1 MHEAV
6 GPRRSLPLVV
16 RQLGA
21 VSFFNDLASE
31 MVYPLLPALV
41 TVRLGGTALA
51 LGALDGVA
59 EAVAAAVKAGAGRLA
74 DRPRWRRPLVV
85 AGYAVAMLARPAI
98 GIASAVW
105 HVVTLRGVDR
115 LGKGIRTPPRDAV
128 IADATPLGLHG
139 RAFGFHR
146 AMDHAG
152 AVVGPLIAWALL
164 AATRSTVEEII
175 LWSLIPGAFAV
186 VVVIWAMR
194 GAEGGPQGPSGE
206 VPTGSG
212 DQESG
217 AYRESMR
224 VRYTAGLIVAF
235 AFVRFPETL
244 LLLRAQNLGLSL
256 AGVPA
261 LWAAMHVVRAS
272 ASYPGGW
279 LSDVL
284 GPRRT
289 MLLGWA
295 VYAVVCFGLA
305 AAGGAVPAVV
315 LLLVFGLV
323 AAGTESPERAFIAA
337 ASRTGRRGTGFGAY
351 HAAVGFVA
359 LPGGLLLGG
368 LYEWLG
374 ASLAL
379 QVSGGATLLLI
390 PLGFAAARVR

>member
-1 MHEAV
+1 MRKAV
-6 GPRRSLPLVV
+6 RPRRHLPPVV

-41 TVRLGGTALA
+41 TIRLGGTALA

-74 DRPRWRRPLVV
+74 DRRRWRRPLVV
-85 AGYAVAMLARPAI
+85 AGYAIAMLARPAI
-98 GIASAVW
+98 GIASAAW

-115 LGKGIRTPPRDAV
+115 LGKGVRTPPRDAV

-164 AATRSTVEEII
+164 AATRTTVEQVI
-175 LWSLIPGAFAV
+175 LWSLIPGAVAV
-186 VVVIWAMR
+186 VVVSWAMR
-194 GAEGGPQGPSGE
+194 GAGDAPRAAGGE
-206 VPTGSG
+206 VPAATS
-212 DQESG
+212 DQGPE
-217 AYRESMR
+217 AYRETTR
-224 VRYTAGLIVAF
+224 VRFIAGLIVAF

-244 LLLRAQNLGLSL
+244 LLLRAQNLGLPL

-261 LWAAMHVVRAS
+261 LWSAMHVVRAS

-279 LSDVL
+279 LSDAL

-289 MLLGWA
+289 MLMGW
-295 VYAVVCFGLA
+295 VIYAVVCFGLA
-305 AAGGAVPAVV
+305 AAGGAVAAVV

-337 ASRTGRRGTGFGAY
+337 ASKTGRRGRDFGAY
-351 HAAVGFVA
+351 HAAVGFAA

-368 LYEWLG
+368 LYEWAG
-374 ASLAL
+374 ANLAL
-379 QVSGGATLLLI
+379 QVSGGATLILI
-390 PLGFAAARVR
+390 PLGFVAARAR